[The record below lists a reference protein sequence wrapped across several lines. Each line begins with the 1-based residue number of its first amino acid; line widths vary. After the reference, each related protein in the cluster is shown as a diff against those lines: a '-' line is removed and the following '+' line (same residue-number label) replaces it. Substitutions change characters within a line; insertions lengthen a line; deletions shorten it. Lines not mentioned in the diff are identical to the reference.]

1 MGERQAI
8 CRAILPV
15 VDGGFVAHLLPMPP
29 HATSVL
35 PAPAA
40 AVARAQVSLDSQ
52 ESACSEESACS
63 GGCETRLRASWGL
76 WVPKGPFLT
85 L

>member
-15 VDGGFVAHLLPMPP
+15 VDGGFVAHLLPAAHP
-29 HATSVL
+29 TSVL

-40 AVARAQVSLDSQ
+40 AVAQGQVSLDSQ
-52 ESACSEESACS
+52 ESACSEETIRQEDVKL
-63 GGCETRLRASWGL
+63 G
-76 WVPKGPFLT
+76 
-85 L
+85 